1 MDGVCAKTQNHTSIP
16 IQIAQR
22 QENEMTKEELLA
34 LTMIVCESCGWEIM
48 RSAIS
53 FDPICDDCAMYSQ
66 IQHNYEQ
73 GITV

>member
-1 MDGVCAKTQNHTSIP
+1 
-16 IQIAQR
+16 
-22 QENEMTKEELLA
+22 MTKEELLA